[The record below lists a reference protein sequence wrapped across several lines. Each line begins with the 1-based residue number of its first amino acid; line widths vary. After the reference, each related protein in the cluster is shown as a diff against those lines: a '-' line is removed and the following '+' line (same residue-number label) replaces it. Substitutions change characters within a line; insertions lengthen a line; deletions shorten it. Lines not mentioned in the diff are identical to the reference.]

1 MAASDILLGLPAG
14 LGAARMRSAHAAVRQ
29 AWNVPPMGRN
39 GTYASPDTLH
49 LDLKQ
54 HLKLSIKA
62 GQGNISAPLVVS
74 DELTPEI
81 Y

>member
-1 MAASDILLGLPAG
+1 MF
-14 LGAARMRSAHAAVRQ
+14 RQ
-29 AWNVPPMGRN
+29 WAETALM
-39 GTYASPDTLH
+39 LH

-54 HLKLSIKA
+54 HLKLSIVA